1 MGMIIYS
8 CFNTITG
15 KHYIGQTKFTA
26 FERFRGH
33 LKESRMQ
40 KSHRKGSKFHSA
52 LRKYGK
58 DAFIITVLTTCN
70 TQDETDLA
78 EQYWISYFKSTDD
91 EFGYNTAIG
100 GLTHFGPKN
109 HSEETKAKMREAKLG
124 KKFTEEHKRRLSESG
139 KGKHNHTKENH
150 PLWGKK
156 HSEETRKKIADA
168 NRIKSSGEN
177 NARWGAIVSDE
188 TRRKISEANKGL
200 FLGSK
205 SPSSKL
211 DEDKVVEIL
220 VYSLLNSEK
229 DTCDV
234 FSKKFAVSRQLIKNV
249 IRRKSWKH
257 VDFNITTK
265 DSQT

>member
-26 FERFRGH
+26 FERFLGH

-109 HSEETKAKMREAKLG
+109 HSEETKAKMSAVKLG
-124 KKFTEEHKRRLSESG
+124 KKFTEEHKRR
-139 KGKHNHTKENH
+139 
-150 PLWGKK
+150 
-156 HSEETRKKIADA
+156 
-168 NRIKSSGEN
+168 
-177 NARWGAIVSDE
+177 
-188 TRRKISEANKGL
+188 ISEANKGKKYDCKEDHPWWGRKHSEEARKKMSESIAKL
-200 FLGSK
+200 TKGEGNGR
-205 SPSSKL
+205 SKL
-211 DEDKVVEIL
+211 TEDIVREIREYAL
-220 VYSLLNSEK
+220 HNSHIEARKIFSEK
-229 DTCDV
+229 Y
-234 FSKKFAVSRQLIKNV
+234 NV
-249 IRRKSWKH
+249 TATTISGIINRRLWKH
-257 VDFNITTK
+257 L
-265 DSQT
+265 